1 MSDAERT
8 HDGRYVVV
16 RGRRWR
22 ASDPELPESVRQ
34 RLVDH
39 LMAARRDVASAL
51 RAGDAEAE
59 SRARANVA
67 RAKEGLGER
76 GTPWWE
82 MTLDDRRLRWER
94 NLRDLDPDTR
104 PD

>member
-1 MSDAERT
+1 MSDAEPT
-8 HDGRYVVV
+8 PDGRYVVV
-16 RGRRWR
+16 RGRKWR
-22 ASDPELPESVRQ
+22 ASDPELPAPVRQ

-39 LMAARRDVASAL
+39 LMAARREVASAL

-59 SRARANVA
+59 REARAKVG

-82 MTLDDRRLRWER
+82 LPVDDRRRRWER
-94 NLRDLDPDTR
+94 ALGDLDPG
-104 PD
+104 